1 MGAFAF
7 STSAGSGG
15 GGGGSGDVIGPASSV
30 NNNLVAFDG
39 ITGKSIKDSGIATAA
54 VATLTGTQTLTNKTI
69 NGSSNTI
76 TNVSLSTGVT
86 GNLPVTNLNSGTS
99 ASASTFWRGDGTW
112 ATPAGGGISD
122 GDKGDITVSGSGA
135 TWTIDNDAVTYA
147 KIQNANANTVIAR
160 AAGTSGDLGEV
171 SLSAS
176 QLLGRGSTGDVAA
189 ISLGAGLSISGT
201 TLSNSINTGSITF
214 VINGGG
220 SVISTGVAGDIEV
233 PFACTLNQVTLLADT
248 TGSIVVDIWKDTYAN
263 YPPTSLDSI
272 TASAKPTISSS
283 NKSQD
288 STLTGWITSVTAGD
302 TLRFNVD
309 SVTTLTRVTV
319 SLRYTR

>member
-76 TNVSLSTGVT
+76 TNVSLSTGV
-86 GNLPVTNLNSGTS
+86 
-99 ASASTFWRGDGTW
+99 
-112 ATPAGGGISD
+112 
-122 GDKGDITVSGSGA
+122 
-135 TWTIDNDAVTYA
+135 
-147 KIQNANANTVIAR
+147 
-160 AAGTSGDLGEV
+160 
-171 SLSAS
+171 
-176 QLLGRGSTGDVAA
+176 
-189 ISLGAGLSISGT
+189 
-201 TLSNSINTGSITF
+201 
-214 VINGGG
+214 
-220 SVISTGVAGDIEV
+220 AGDIEV

-263 YPPTSLDSI
+263 YPDR
-272 TASAKPTISSS
+272 
-283 NKSQD
+283 KS
-288 STLTGWITSVTAGD
+288 V
-302 TLRFNVD
+302 V
-309 SVTTLTRVTV
+309 
-319 SLRYTR
+319 